1 MAKARAAVAATAG
14 AKSEPKLTERLAE
27 EYGDRIE
34 AQKVEIRIEAQ
45 IRAAGED
52 EEARA
57 RATATRRRRAET
69 EQAERYETAWIER
82 ERTKAKRRGSDQ

>member
-1 MAKARAAVAATAG
+1 M
-14 AKSEPKLTERLAE
+14 TERSSK
-27 EYGDRIE
+27 EYGERTE

-45 IRAAGED
+45 IRVAGEE

-57 RATATRRRRAET
+57 RDIATRRRRAET

-82 ERTKAKRRGSDQ
+82 ERTEVDCSSRMRLRWWRRRKLPPLRLPP